1 LRKLIPLIL
10 GIFIIVFAYLYITSL
25 FPERVEVIIDGRKIE
40 LDNPAIVEEDTL
52 LVPAIPIIE
61 ILGFNTFTDGDNK
74 VTASIG
80 DYTAVFTPYGSRVTI
95 HNESTSYSAAL
106 KKDNDIFY
114 LPALQA
120 AETLGVL
127 AQWDRDSG
135 TLYINTPREFD
146 PKPLEEHEEPIL
158 HLAYPPRD
166 GFYYYSNDL
175 FVFGTTDSYSDVH
188 VTVNGKLV
196 DVIDQ
201 RTGNFLTMTEIP
213 RGEEFLLTV
222 EARNAKGFTRV
233 ERTVHYPDWWQ
244 AMPEEPLTI
253 NENRQLPA
261 ENQVLQAEDILH
273 IAVQG
278 SPGANATFQIGNRS
292 TSHYMIERAYPG
304 GPAGSGGIYTATYKV
319 SPEDLPESGETTLM
333 PITVSLQKN
342 DNKVNKEL
350 PGKVT
355 FTAENPYR
363 IIEVKL
369 EHELKNNG
377 WLYRLRD
384 SELNLLS
391 STFGGSGHPT
401 TVIHYLKEGTRYKA
415 TGRAGSYYRVA
426 IPGSD
431 NTYLIHQGMVNVLAQ
446 SELEEPILTGV
457 ELVEDDQ
464 KVRMTLKTNERFPYF
479 IEDSADGLEIELRGV
494 ITSNN
499 ISLPSMPAGI
509 SDFKVN
515 PLSPDGSNNHL
526 VTIEL
531 DWSMTG
537 FKPYWDG
544 NNLVIDFYKPPEVDQ
559 ENPLEGKKIIIDPGH
574 GGKDYGATGPGDLY
588 EKDVVLDM
596 SFYLKDMLEEAGAE
610 IVMTRTEDVFVNLY
624 DRPERI
630 DNYNPDLL
638 ISVHSNAHQHG
649 AQAVD
654 THGLMTLYNYEHN
667 KLLAEIM
674 LDKLEER
681 MGLPAI
687 MTWRRNIAVVRHPHV
702 PTVLVEAGYMMHP
715 VDNWHIF
722 HPHGQEEFARA
733 MMEGIEAYF
742 LGFAE

>member
-1 LRKLIPLIL
+1 MRRLIPLAL
-10 GIFIIVFAYLYITSL
+10 GIFVIVFAYLYITSL
-25 FPERVEVIIDGRKIE
+25 FPEKVEVVIDGRKIE
-40 LDNPAIVEEDTL
+40 LENPAIVEEGTL

-61 ILGFNTFTDGDNK
+61 NLGFDTVTGGQDQ

-80 DYTAVFTPYGSRVTI
+80 DYSAVFTPYGCRVTI
-95 HNESTSYSAAL
+95 HNESTYYSAAL
-106 KKDNDIFY
+106 KKDNNILYF
-114 LPALQA
+114 PAHQA
-120 AETLGVL
+120 AEALGVL
-127 AQWDRDSG
+127 AHWDRGSG

-146 PKPLEEHEEPIL
+146 PEPLEEHEEPIL

-222 EARNAKGFTRV
+222 EATNAKGFTRI
-233 ERTVHYPDWWQ
+233 ERTVHYPEWWQ
-244 AMPEEPLTI
+244 AMAEEPLAI
-253 NENRQLPA
+253 HENRQLPA
-261 ENQVLQAEDILH
+261 ENQILQAGDILH

-278 SPGANATFQIGNRS
+278 SPGANATFQIGNGS
-292 TSHYMIERAYPG
+292 TPHSMMERAYPG
-304 GPAGSGGIYTATYKV
+304 GSAGSGGIYTATYRV
-319 SPEDLPESGETTLM
+319 SPEDLPNSGETTLM
-333 PITVSLQKN
+333 PITVTLQN
-342 DNKVNKEL
+342 DDTIVNKEL
-350 PGKVT
+350 PGRVA

-363 IIEVKL
+363 IIEVKQ
-369 EHELKNNG
+369 EHLLKNNG
-377 WLYRLRD
+377 WLYHLGD
-384 SELNLLS
+384 NELNLLS

-415 TGRAGSYYRVA
+415 VGRAGSYYRVA
-426 IPGSD
+426 IPGSKS
-431 NTYLIHQGMVNVLAQ
+431 TYLIQQGMVNELAY
-446 SELEEPILTGV
+446 SELEEPTLTGV
-457 ELVEDDQ
+457 ELIEDDQ
-464 KVRMTLKTNERFPYF
+464 KATMTLKTTERFPYF

-494 ITSNN
+494 KNN
-499 ISLPSMPAGI
+499 ESLTLPALPAGI
-509 SDFKVN
+509 SEFNID
-515 PLSPDGSNNHL
+515 PLSPGDSNNQL
-526 VTIEL
+526 VTFKL
-531 DWSMTG
+531 DWSMRG

-574 GGKDYGATGPGDLY
+574 GGKDYGATGPGHLY
-588 EKDVVLDM
+588 EKDVNLEM

-610 IVMTRTEDVFVNLY
+610 IIMTRTEDVFVNLY
-624 DRPERI
+624 DRPEKI

-638 ISVHSNAHQHG
+638 ISVHANAHQHG
-649 AQAVD
+649 TQAVD

-667 KLLAEIM
+667 KILAEIM

-687 MTWRRNIAVVRHPHV
+687 RAWRRNIAVVRHPHV

-715 VDNWHIF
+715 VDNWHIL

-733 MMEGIEAYF
+733 MMEGIEGYF
-742 LGFAE
+742 LSF